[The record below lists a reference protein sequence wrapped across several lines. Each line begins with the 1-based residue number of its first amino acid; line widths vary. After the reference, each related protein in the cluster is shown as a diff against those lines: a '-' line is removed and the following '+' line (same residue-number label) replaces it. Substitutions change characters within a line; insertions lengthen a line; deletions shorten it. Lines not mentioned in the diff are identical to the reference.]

1 MDRRNGQNVDAK
13 MALVIKPQKEVRSD
27 KLLKHR
33 AEIEQFIKEELIDQM
48 ISKAHAIGESL
59 FVCRDI

>member
-33 AEIEQFIKEELIDQM
+33 AEIE
-48 ISKAHAIGESL
+48 
-59 FVCRDI
+59 